1 MGTKQAFDRK
11 ILYFM
16 ALLIFWA
23 VPLAHGQ
30 GLFEEAQEEPEEKE
44 QGSEKNSG
52 FIETSSIEFNGYV
65 RGDLYV
71 GKVNEKDVTEIK
83 SGYAE
88 AAAKLKAKMGKWGDG
103 RAEMRMRYGYQGSQ
117 VEGTFDLHEAFA
129 NLYLGPFD
137 IRFGHQIIAWG
148 RADAFNP
155 TDNLTPRDM
164 RVRSPDEDDRRAAN
178 LAIRTWLNF
187 SPLRWEIVYIP
198 FYAPSHFPDFA
209 LPGPITFAEADYPD
223 TDFEH
228 GIAATRL
235 NFELAEVDFSVSYL
249 FGYSTFPGLGYVELQ
264 YLQDPVQL
272 AVQFRA
278 YQQHVAGADFSTA
291 IGDLFGLRGEV
302 AYRHTLPSGK
312 GEHVPLPDLQ
322 YVLGVDREFGDVSI
336 ILQYV
341 GRTVFDWEEL
351 PAGSIDL
358 VNGGLPSRE
367 VLEQLMA
374 NPITAGAVVAG
385 IRNEIRRNTRM
396 IAGQTTRFSHA
407 LTARVAWKLLQE
419 TLTLELLG
427 FYNFSTEE
435 WLLMPKITYM
445 IADGLKASAGA
456 EIFGGPDG
464 TMYGTID
471 QMMSAGFLE
480 LKAYF

>member
-1 MGTKQAFDRK
+1 MGTKQAFDKK

-16 ALLIFWA
+16 AIFVLLGA
-23 VPLAHGQ
+23 APALGQ
-30 GLFEEAQEEPEEKE
+30 GLFEQALDESEEKKQDE
-44 QGSEKNSG
+44 TESKSS
-52 FIETSSIEFNGYV
+52 FIETSSVELNGYV
-65 RGDLYV
+65 RSDLYL
-71 GKVNEKDVTEIK
+71 GKVNEKNVTEIK

-103 RAEMRMRYGYQGSQ
+103 RAEMRLRYGYLGSQ

-129 NLYLGPFD
+129 NVYLGPLD

-164 RVRSPDEDDRRAAN
+164 RVRSPNEDDRRAAN

-187 SPLRWEIVYIP
+187 PPLRWEIIYIP
-198 FYAPSHFPDFA
+198 FYAPSHFPSFA
-209 LPGPITFAEADYPD
+209 LPGPIAFTEPDYPD

-235 NFELAEVDFSVSYL
+235 NFELAKVDFSVSYL
-249 FGYSTFPGLGYVELQ
+249 FGYATFPGLGFVELR
-264 YLQDPVQL
+264 YLQDPIEL
-272 AVQFRA
+272 AVAFRA

-302 AYRHTLPSGK
+302 AYRHTLKSGK
-312 GEHVPLPDLQ
+312 SEHVPLPDLQ

-336 ILQYV
+336 IVQYV
-341 GRTVFDWEEL
+341 GRTVFDWEKLPDPKDIVGQLPPREL
-351 PAGSIDL
+351 
-358 VNGGLPSRE
+358 
-367 VLEQLMA
+367 LEQLMA
-374 NPITAGAVVAG
+374 NPIVAGAIVAD
-385 IRNEIRRNTRM
+385 IRTEIRRNTRM

-407 LTARVAWKLLQE
+407 LTARVAWNLLQE

-435 WLLMPKITYM
+435 WILMPKITYS

-456 EIFGGPDG
+456 EIYGGPDG

-471 QMMSAGFLE
+471 QIMSAGFLE